1 MVDTILGTDVSI
13 QYLDESRNKRIYYS
27 GTTTT
32 YTANQLF
39 SALMDHFDEPARMDN
54 PTPMSAQTP
63 TEYTVGI
70 IDTGDDEPWYITY
83 DLMEKIT
90 SGAVRTSGWTRS
102 LPGDGT
108 GDIGIVVVPVT
119 SGGTIVAA
127 DAGNTI
133 SHADGDSGTLLEV
146 ISDGGA
152 TDYLIIRPDTNALA
166 DDWNSTSGTITE
178 AGTSHTATQSAAAVT
193 GEQVWANI
201 YSIGTIEPDTHIYL
215 YQGSAADN
223 TKAHVYSVNDN
234 TQDWWGDGQ
243 IDICVPLR
251 DFKTASAPIIDG
263 GYVTVFA
270 RKSTTEYSHFEVS
283 NSTTSGGRNP
293 APLSTKS
300 DLNNTTGYKSV
311 TLGTSAGNWNV
322 GDEVLGA
329 TSGARGIITA
339 TSGANPTIT
348 LEYYLVDDPL
358 TDFNGSEAINNQDD
372 TGTSSS
378 SGATS
383 STGPALATWFTNN
396 AFPSVSFGNQTFD
409 VDDDAT
415 NEYYGIDID
424 CNSNPLTEVYEWLKY
439 ITRRGETG
447 TTNTDGIEGEQY
459 IGGEVYIFY
468 GTSTVTGGTIAEG
481 DDVTQETSGA
491 VGTVISH
498 DTTNKVMLLR
508 NTRGTFATGSATDH
522 TITSNDNSGAV
533 EMETADS
540 ALAVTF
546 APNAVSPFG
555 TFAGGT
561 FFGARGVLL
570 SNWVSADENNFQL
583 TPIEG
588 GTKARPQAITITV
601 SNLVG
606 TDETTL
612 TDDRVA
618 IFRLT
623 GSGGQINKTEYSA
636 AGGETV
642 GTNTLV
648 VDTSIAQDVPG
659 KTTGGVLRLRDADDD
674 NQDYRIR
681 YSSWTG
687 STFTLAAIEGLT
699 LTASTNTTQVVSS
712 ASDFSTAKRG
722 DLVVNIT
729 QGAHSYITTVDDA
742 NTIQIDPPITGQS
755 STDTIEI
762 NTCPIIVNTADDVYV
777 PLLDTYAT
785 GTSESTS
792 IVYSTQIYYRVVC
805 RNSENATKIQPFTAD
820 DTTAGTDRS
829 VAVVRNEDTIIT

>member
-1 MVDTILGTDVSI
+1 MVDTILTGDVSI
-13 QYLDESRNKRIYYS
+13 AYLDESRNKRIYYS
-27 GTTTT
+27 GTTNE
-32 YTANQLF
+32 YTLNQLY

-54 PTPMSAQTP
+54 PSPMSAQTP
-63 TEYTVGI
+63 VEYTIGT

-83 DLMEKIT
+83 DLMEKI
-90 SGAVRTSGWTRS
+90 SAGALRTSGWTRE
-102 LPGDGT
+102 LPGT
-108 GDIGIVVVPVT
+108 GSGAIGIVVVPVS
-119 SGGTIVAA
+119 SGGSIVAG
-127 DAGNTI
+127 DEGNTI

-146 ISDGGA
+146 ISDGGS
-152 TDYLIIRPDTNALA
+152 TDYLVIRPDTNAST
-166 DDWNSTSGTITE
+166 DDWDSTSGTITE
-178 AGTSHTATQSAAAVT
+178 AGLSHTATQSGAAVT
-193 GEQVWANI
+193 GEQIWANI
-201 YSIGTIEPDTHIYL
+201 YSIGTIETDTHIYL

-223 TKAHVYSVNDN
+223 SKAHVYSVNDN

-243 IDICVPLR
+243 IDICVPIR
-251 DFKTASAPIIDG
+251 DFKSSGAPIIDE

-270 RKSTTEYSHFEVS
+270 RKSTTEYAFFEVQ
-283 NSTTSGGRNP
+283 NSTTAGGRNP

-372 TGTSSS
+372 TGTSAS

-396 AFPSVSFGNQTFD
+396 TFPTISFANTTFD
-409 VDDDAT
+409 IDDDGT
-415 NEYYGIDID
+415 DEFYGITID
-424 CNSNPLTEVYEWLKY
+424 CNQNPLTEVYEWLKY

-459 IGGEVYIFY
+459 IGGEVYLAY
-468 GTSTVTGGTIAEG
+468 SGSVTGTVGEG
-481 DDVTQETSGA
+481 SDVLQSTTLA
-491 VGTVISH
+491 TGTVISH
-498 DTTNKVMLLR
+498 DTTNKVLLLR
-508 NTRGTFATGSATDH
+508 NTRGTF
-522 TITSNDNSGAV
+522 N
-533 EMETADS
+533 TADIIVDQDLYGSLTPNS
-540 ALAVTF
+540 AAVTF

-570 SNWVSADENNFQL
+570 TDWLSADENNFQL

-588 GTKARPQAITITV
+588 GTKARPQAITLTV

-606 TDETTL
+606 TDQTTL

-636 AGGETV
+636 AGGEAI
-642 GTNTLV
+642 GANTLV
-648 VDTSIAQDVPG
+648 VDAGSRGSGTILQDTPG
-659 KTTGGVLRLRDADDD
+659 KTTGGVLRIRDADDN
-674 NQDYRIR
+674 NQEYRLR

-687 STFTLAAIEGLT
+687 STFTLAAIESLT
-699 LTASTNTTQVVSS
+699 LTGATDTDTIVSS
-712 ASDFSTAKRG
+712 ASDFATALRG
-722 DLVVNIT
+722 DLVNNIT
-729 QGAHSYITTVDDA
+729 QGAVSYITTVDDA
-742 NTIQIDPPITGQS
+742 NTIQIDPPITGQTS
-755 STDTIEI
+755 GDTIEI
-762 NTCPIIVNTADDVYV
+762 NTLPIAMNTADDVYV
-777 PLLDTYAT
+777 SLLDKYAT
-785 GTSESTS
+785 ASSESTS
-792 IVYSTQIYYRVVC
+792 IVYSSQIYYRVVA
-805 RNSENATKIQPFTAD
+805 RNSENATKIIPFTAD

-829 VAVVRNEDTIIT
+829 TSVVRNEDTIIT